1 MQKIENICNR
11 IHFTGPLCWWV
22 WQIKNQGCQRAA
34 LKKNNPYPPLSPCF
48 TGLDGGSSVR
58 EGTVGTEMGESG
70 WRGGRVEGMRNA
82 ADPES
87 EAPTLSPG
95 SAVPPLAS
103 IFSSVRW
110 G

>member
-1 MQKIENICNR
+1 MGVADKES
-11 IHFTGPLCWWV
+11 GVSMSWS
-22 WQIKNQGCQRAA
+22 KN
-34 LKKNNPYPPLSPCF
+34 KNNPYPPVSFCF
-48 TGLDGGSSVR
+48 TGLDGESSAP
-58 EGTVGTEMGESG
+58 EGTVGTEMGELG
-70 WRGGRVEGMRNA
+70 WRGGRVEGMGNA

-95 SAVPPLAS
+95 SDVPPLAS

>member
-1 MQKIENICNR
+1 M
-11 IHFTGPLCWWV
+11 
-22 WQIKNQGCQRAA
+22 
-34 LKKNNPYPPLSPCF
+34 
-48 TGLDGGSSVR
+48 SSAH
-58 EGTVGTEMGESG
+58 EGAEGIEMGEFG

-87 EAPTLSPG
+87 EAPTLSRG
-95 SAVPPLAS
+95 SDVLPLAS